1 MSANCIQNPVL
12 VHLRPNKQRPVS
24 AGLFVSSLWLIFH
37 CSLISSSVLP
47 IEISIHCESW
57 QGRPALFQ
65 LYFFPRWKSHTVI
78 NEASATSFFFFAL
91 KEVGVDKVPGG
102 LYGAGWLTKWSTWLA
117 RERLWSWM
125 RCRKKKR
132 QKTTANFHC
141 DSRPLQSL
149 LSLRDTGK
157 TWISEKGAVEN
168 GSMMWHLELL
178 FGADSRSD
186 TDKWSTYGS
195 LVTLMLN
202 NDGNS
207 SQINHYYCVDTQS

>member
-65 LYFFPRWKSHTVI
+65 LYFFPQWKSHTVI
-78 NEASATSFFFFAL
+78 NEASAISPFFFAL

-132 QKTTANFHC
+132 
-141 DSRPLQSL
+141 
-149 LSLRDTGK
+149 GK
-157 TWISEKGAVEN
+157 KQQRTSTVIAGHYRVCFRWEILEKHEFQRKGLWKMGAWC
-168 GSMMWHLELL
+168 G
-178 FGADSRSD
+178 
-186 TDKWSTYGS
+186 
-195 LVTLMLN
+195 
-202 NDGNS
+202 
-207 SQINHYYCVDTQS
+207 I